1 MYPESR
7 FSRWERGGLIT
18 IADPAQ
24 GGTLMTRFFM
34 PAGVGFFMLAASLPA
49 LANDTPDPA
58 AQFAAECAQCHGR
71 TGRGMASFP
80 ALRGKSEAYLVE
92 RLTSYRN
99 TEQVGPNSM
108 LMFGPASA
116 LSDAEI
122 AALAA
127 YIVTEFN

>member
-1 MYPESR
+1 
-7 FSRWERGGLIT
+7 
-18 IADPAQ
+18 
-24 GGTLMTRFFM
+24 MTRFSM
-34 PAGVGFFMLAASLPA
+34 PAAAGLLMLAASLPA
-49 LANDTPDPA
+49 LASDAPEPA
-58 AQFAAECAQCHGR
+58 AKFAAECAQCHGR
-71 TGRGMASFP
+71 AGRGMASFP
-80 ALRGKSEAYLVE
+80 ALRGKSEAHLTE

-116 LSDAEI
+116 LSDADI